1 VAALAKN
8 MEARDEL
15 LADVHVRLEQAQAI
29 YKAAYDKN
37 HREVSF
43 QVGDWVLLRLRH
55 RAPASM
61 QVPSGGKL
69 KAKYYGPFR
78 VLAVV
83 DAVAYKLELPPHAR
97 LHDVFHVGLLKKFHG
112 APPNSPAPLP
122 PIHHGAVVLVPE
134 RVSRAR
140 LARGVRQLL
149 VHWKGEP
156 VASATWEDFDSFI
169 ERYPTFQ
176 LADELLLEGGRGVM
190 WGRTIAAAARPLGA
204 PPAPSQ
210 QMVANF
216 RNRFGLRSKL
226 GRVVRVSSRPKRS
239 I

>member
-1 VAALAKN
+1 
-8 MEARDEL
+8 
-15 LADVHVRLEQAQAI
+15 
-29 YKAAYDKN
+29 
-37 HREVSF
+37 
-43 QVGDWVLLRLRH
+43 
-55 RAPASM
+55 M

-83 DAVAYKLELPPHAR
+83 NVVAYKLELPPHAR

-112 APPNSPAPLP
+112 APPDSPAPLP

-140 LARGVRQLL
+140 LARGVCQLL

-176 LADELLLEGGRGVM
+176 LADELLLEGGRDVM
-190 WGRTIAAAARPLGA
+190 WGRHYSRRRQAPGRRRRP
-204 PPAPSQ
+204 
-210 QMVANF
+210 AN
-216 RNRFGLRSKL
+216 RWWPILEIDL
-226 GRVVRVSSRPKRS
+226 V
-239 I
+239 